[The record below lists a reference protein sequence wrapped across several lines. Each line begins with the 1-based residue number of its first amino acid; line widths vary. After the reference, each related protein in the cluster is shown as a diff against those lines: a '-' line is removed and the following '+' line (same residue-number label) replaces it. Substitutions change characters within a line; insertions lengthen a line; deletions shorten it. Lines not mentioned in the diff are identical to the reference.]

1 MDEKVLDNK
10 EFKKELS
17 DKEFKGH
24 TMKKGIIFDLDGT
37 LWDSTKVLVKAWNIV
52 LSEFPQTKV
61 KVSLD
66 NLKPL
71 LGRTLEA
78 IIEALVV
85 DVSDEKLR
93 IQIAD
98 TCTKVEHE
106 VLSKEGGILY
116 PMIEETLVLLSKK
129 YKLYIVS
136 NCQDGYIESFFAAHG
151 LEKYFED
158 YECPGRSGLLK
169 ADNIRLIMERNN
181 IDKAV
186 YVGDTVMDYNAA
198 KKAGIPFIHA
208 TYGFG
213 QIEDKVEKIDNFS
226 ELSKLLFEDL
236 LFI

>member
-98 TCTKVEHE
+98 TCAKVEHE

-213 QIEDKVEKIDNFS
+213 QIEEKVEKIDNFS